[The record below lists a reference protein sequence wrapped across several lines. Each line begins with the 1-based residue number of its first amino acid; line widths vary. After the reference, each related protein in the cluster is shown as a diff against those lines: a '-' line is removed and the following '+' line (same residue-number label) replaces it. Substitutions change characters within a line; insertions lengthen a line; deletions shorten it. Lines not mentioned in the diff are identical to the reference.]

1 MKLRCT
7 YRPVPARCPGPAY
20 SSEFAHAPAL
30 ACIAITVWF
39 ARYAARRAHRL
50 SFKVLKH
57 LFAAL
62 PFGVGMSFLLS

>member
-1 MKLRCT
+1 MYQPLGACT
-7 YRPVPARCPGPAY
+7 G
-20 SSEFAHAPAL
+20 AL
-30 ACIAITVWF
+30 ARRIVSNSFMSPPWRASPSPPGF
-39 ARYAARRAHRL
+39 ARYAARRAHRS

>member
-1 MKLRCT
+1 
-7 YRPVPARCPGPAY
+7 
-20 SSEFAHAPAL
+20 L

-39 ARYAARRAHRL
+39 ARYAARWAHRL